1 MKYCSCGPKVETTQI
16 SIPRWI
22 DKENMVYIHMMEYYS
37 AIKRNEVLTP
47 ATRWTLEILC
57 LTKEESHKRLCIKLV
72 FYGCHKKAPQSRY
85 LKQQKFNLLQFWGSE
100 VQNQHVSRAGSF
112 WSVFL
117 LYLQGGLTCGRCPP
131 CVFTLSSPCA
141 RLFLCLNVPF
151 S

>member
-22 DKENMVYIHMMEYYS
+22 DKENMVYIHMMAYYS

-100 VQNQHVSRAGSF
+100 VQNQHISRAGSF
-112 WSVFL
+112 WSVFPSIFRGVWL
-117 LYLQGGLTCGRCPP
+117 VVGVLPVSSHYLPP
-131 CVFTLSSPCA
+131 VHACSS
-141 RLFLCLNVPF
+141 V
-151 S
+151 